1 MRQASAVPRPGNT
14 QKRSFSSVRSIA
26 VVGASGNDV
35 RPSWFVVKYLVGKGF
50 RVFPV
55 NPGLA
60 GGEIVGRRV
69 HARLADIG
77 EPIDMVDIFRGR
89 DAVPEV
95 VEEALQLSPPPRVIW
110 MQLGV
115 RNDEAARRAEQAGL
129 KGFAAHTA
137 EGEPA
142 EQIVETAK
150 AQGVDQIV
158 MATHARSATGA
169 WVLGSVAQRV
179 VHLAPMP
186 VTLVK

>member
-1 MRQASAVPRPGNT
+1 MKVLVPVDDSDASLHAIDWVAEIQGDSFPIQVELVNVRKRPEYYGAVSALNHG
-14 QKRSFSSVRSIA
+14 A
-26 VVGASGNDV
+26 VERAL
-35 RPSWFVVKYLVGKGF
+35 REAQQLV
-50 RVFPV
+50 
-55 NPGLA
+55 LA
-60 GGEIVGRRV
+60 R
-69 HARLADIG
+69 
-77 EPIDMVDIFRGR
+77 
-89 DAVPEV
+89 
-95 VEEALQLSPPPRVIW
+95 ALQ
-110 MQLGV
+110 
-115 RNDEAARRAEQAGL
+115 RAEQAGL